1 MEKCPKCGNN
11 DFVSWDLSAWEC
23 DGEFVWQAVTC
34 DQCGFMW
41 NCVYSFSH
49 YEDAETMEVINES
62 AK

>member
-11 DFVSWDLSAWEC
+11 DSDSWDLSAWEC
-23 DGEFVWQAVTC
+23 DGEFVWYSVTC
-34 DQCGFMW
+34 DRCGFMW

-49 YEDAETMEVINES
+49 YEDADTMEVINES